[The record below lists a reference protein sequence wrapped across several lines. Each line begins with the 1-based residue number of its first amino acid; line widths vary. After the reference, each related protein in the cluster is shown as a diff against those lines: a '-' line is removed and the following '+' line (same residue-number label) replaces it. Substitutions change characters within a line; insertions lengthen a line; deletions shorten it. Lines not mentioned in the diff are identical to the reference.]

1 MAKKTKIELNSAGVR
16 ALLRSAEMQS
26 LLRERANDIAS
37 AAGSG
42 YETDVYIGRNRAN
55 AGVFAS
61 SPEAASDNLKNNTLL
76 KAVR

>member
-1 MAKKTKIELNSAGVR
+1 MAKYKIKLNSAGVR
-16 ALLRSAEMQS
+16 ALLKSAEMQN
-26 LLRERANDIAS
+26 LLRERANDIAN

-42 YETDVYIGRNRAN
+42 YTTDVYIGTNRAN

-61 SPEAASDNLKNNTLL
+61 SPEAMRDNLKNNSLL